1 MIQRLQTI
9 FLFLAF
15 MAFAAL
21 FQFPFAVSDV
31 KSAGFLT
38 DLDYDIFDNIFLIVL
53 SSLGG
58 LSALVAIFLFRNRVL
73 QLKLS
78 YLVIVLSVL
87 VLVVAAVLFYNEA
100 KNLIESKGE
109 IKDSI
114 ALYMPFVSI
123 VFAILAARFI
133 GRDEKTVRSMD
144 RLR

>member
-1 MIQRLQTI
+1 M
-9 FLFLAF
+9 
-15 MAFAAL
+15 
-21 FQFPFAVSDV
+21 
-31 KSAGFLT
+31 
-38 DLDYDIFDNIFLIVL
+38 
-53 SSLGG
+53 GG

-123 VFAILAARFI
+123 VFAILAVRFI